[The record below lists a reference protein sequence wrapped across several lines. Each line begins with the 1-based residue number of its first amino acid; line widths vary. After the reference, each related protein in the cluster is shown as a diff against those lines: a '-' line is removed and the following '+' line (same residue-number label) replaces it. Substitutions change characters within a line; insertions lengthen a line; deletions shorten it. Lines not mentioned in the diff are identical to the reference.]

1 MILAKV
7 SMGAIAVSCVIA
19 MVFMAL
25 RCGDTTILEAWLTA
39 FRAARRGS
47 EPARSRE
54 ISP

>member
-54 ISP
+54 ISS